1 LGIKLSKRY
10 EHLKRP
16 RNIWSSTAERTIKTA
31 RGFIDG
37 LNLHQLKSNAN
48 GNGNTDAGRNNSIH
62 LVEVK
67 ESENAGANSLTPYK
81 GCSSFSSSYGNDQS
95 SVSYTSPN

>member
-1 LGIKLSKRY
+1 MGIKLSKRY

-16 RNIWSSTAERTIKTA
+16 RNIWSSTAERTVKTA

-37 LNLHQLKSNAN
+37 LNLHQLKSNGNAN
-48 GNGNTDAGRNNSIH
+48 ADAGRNNSIH
-62 LVEVK
+62 LVEVE

-81 GCSSFSSSYGNDQS
+81 GCSTFSSSYGNVQS
-95 SVSYTSPN
+95 SVSYTRPN